1 VTCRKTSFFQQ
12 VQNGLLKLE
21 EPKRIGNRCAVL
33 AGALCNLFLC
43 KVKLVCETLECV
55 GLLDR
60 IEVLALKVFN
70 QRHFKSH
77 VIGDVPDHNWDAT
90 KASSLGRAPAPFA
103 CNQLVPGADPADY
116 ERLNNSAGTNRARK
130 LIERFFAEARSGL
143 VRARIDQVYV
153 DLKQSVIRS

>member
-1 VTCRKTSFFQQ
+1 
-12 VQNGLLKLE
+12 
-21 EPKRIGNRCAVL
+21 
-33 AGALCNLFLC
+33 
-43 KVKLVCETLECV
+43 
-55 GLLDR
+55 
-60 IEVLALKVFN
+60 
-70 QRHFKSH
+70 
-77 VIGDVPDHNWDAT
+77 
-90 KASSLGRAPAPFA
+90 LGRAPAPFA